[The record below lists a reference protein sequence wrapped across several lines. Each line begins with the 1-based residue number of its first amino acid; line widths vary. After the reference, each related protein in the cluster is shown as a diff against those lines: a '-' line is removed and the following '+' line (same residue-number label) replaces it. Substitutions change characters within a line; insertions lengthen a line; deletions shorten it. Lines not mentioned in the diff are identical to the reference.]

1 VQHRLPT
8 VLKGGK
14 MNNVFT
20 VWAGGVEINSHY
32 LSKAEAES
40 LLAEMQSH
48 GYDDVQIENAF
59 PDLVDFRGKP
69 TMCRIIQRH
78 SAGTADIELP
88 SGNCY
93 RVSGLSTG
101 QTA

>member
-1 VQHRLPT
+1 
-8 VLKGGK
+8 

-48 GYDDVQIENAF
+48 GYDDAQYYDGRRRRLF
-59 PDLVDFRGKP
+59 LW
-69 TMCRIIQRH
+69 IIIKRK
-78 SAGTADIELP
+78 
-88 SGNCY
+88 
-93 RVSGLSTG
+93 
-101 QTA
+101 